1 MSAAL
6 KLPGRKVE
14 DWRWTDLSALEAARA
29 SAPANDAAPDW
40 RQWLI
45 DGLTGPVVV
54 LVDGRLVHEAGI
66 DVLPA
71 STSLSM
77 SGLGGLH
84 ERAPGHPPTPLMLSE
99 VEART
104 PLRAA
109 ALASATAGLTLALGT
124 GHATSGPIQLIHI
137 ATGGEAH
144 LVHRIELAADAQ
156 ASIVET
162 YAGAP
167 GSWTNIAAEIA
178 LGEGARLMRS
188 VRRAGAGG
196 VHTETSAATVGQ
208 GASYHAALLLA
219 GAEQARVETAV
230 TLTGFGAFAGVDG
243 VLLGRDRQTYDIV
256 TRLRH
261 EAEHGSSR
269 QTWRSVGDEQATL
282 SVSGRVEVARG
293 AQKTDAEQSVKALLL
308 QRTAAAN
315 AKPELEI
322 FADDVKCAHGAT
334 VGELDRQALFYL
346 ASRGIEPAEA
356 RALLTESFV
365 ADALATIG
373 EEAIREALHADA
385 VAWLRGLA

>member
-1 MSAAL
+1 MRPLAAP

-14 DWRWTDLSALEAARA
+14 DWRWTDLSAIDAALA
-29 SAPANDAAPDW
+29 AEPANDAAPDW
-40 RQWLI
+40 RPWLI
-45 DGLTGPVVV
+45 AGVEGPVIV
-54 LVDGRLVHEAGI
+54 LVDGRVVHSDPGFDSLRQP
-66 DVLPA
+66 DVVHNEGTGFPGGSPLA
-71 STSLSM
+71 EM
-77 SGLGGLH
+77 ADGAARSGLL
-84 ERAPGHPPTPLMLSE
+84 LSIG
-99 VEART
+99 
-104 PLRAA
+104 AA
-109 ALASATAGLTLALGT
+109 
-124 GHATSGPIQLIHI
+124 HATSGPIQLIHI
-137 ATGGEAH
+137 ATGGPAH
-144 LVHRIELAADAQ
+144 LAHRIDLADDAQ
-156 ASIVET
+156 ASVVET
-162 YAGAP
+162 YVGAP
-167 GSWTNIAAEIA
+167 GSWTNIAADIR
-178 LGEGARLMRS
+178 LGQGARLMRS

-196 VHTETSAATVGQ
+196 VHTETAAATVGQ

-219 GAEQARVETAV
+219 GADQARVETAV
-230 TLTGFGAFAGVDG
+230 TLTGLGAFAGVDG
-243 VLLGRDRQTYDIV
+243 VLLGHQRQTYDIV

-261 EAEHGSSR
+261 EAEQGSSR
-269 QTWRSVGDEQATL
+269 QTWRSVADGQATL

-308 QRTAAAN
+308 ARTATAN

-373 EEAIREALHADA
+373 EDAVRAAFQADA